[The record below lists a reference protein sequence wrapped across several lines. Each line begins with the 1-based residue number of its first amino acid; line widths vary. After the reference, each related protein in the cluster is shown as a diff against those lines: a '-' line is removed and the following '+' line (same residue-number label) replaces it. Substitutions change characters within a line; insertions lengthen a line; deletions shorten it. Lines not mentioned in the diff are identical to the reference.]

1 MLQKYIPV
9 FDSGMSVHDDSNT
22 TGGGFAPGEKEMLY
36 KLVFN
41 MKNQLDEVRKHLGL
55 HTDMAHDHYASHA
68 LPSAADEVI
77 DMESEEVPSDYVA
90 HTDSVP
96 EQSALP
102 SDSRPLT
109 LDEIE
114 KEAIRVALERNGGN
128 KRKAA
133 DQLGISE
140 RTIHRKIQDY
150 NL

>member
-1 MLQKYIPV
+1 
-9 FDSGMSVHDDSNT
+9 
-22 TGGGFAPGEKEMLY
+22 
-36 KLVFN
+36 
-41 MKNQLDEVRKHLGL
+41 
-55 HTDMAHDHYASHA
+55 
-68 LPSAADEVI
+68 
-77 DMESEEVPSDYVA
+77 MESEEVPSDYVA